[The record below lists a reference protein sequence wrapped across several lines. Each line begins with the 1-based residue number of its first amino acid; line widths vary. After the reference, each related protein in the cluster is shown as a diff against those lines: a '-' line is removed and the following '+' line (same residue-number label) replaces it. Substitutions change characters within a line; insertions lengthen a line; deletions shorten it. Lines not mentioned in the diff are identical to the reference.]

1 MNLLE
6 STNMA
11 VKTLTANKLRSTL
24 TMLGI
29 IIGNASV
36 ISMVAIGQGA
46 QQFTQQQLES
56 FGPNQLSVFPG
67 NENTQ
72 GLSTEVAQ
80 LVLADAQAIANIAP
94 AVREVAPQISSNL
107 QLSRQGRISQ
117 VTVTGTTPGI
127 LYVRNLRVR
136 QGRFFEDFELQQNAQ
151 VVILGSAV
159 ADKLF
164 GSENPLGQP
173 VQMNNLSF
181 QVIGVMQAK
190 GAFMGAN
197 PDETAYVPITTMAVQ
212 LTGRRSPLGIP
223 IDYLELSAQ
232 DRASVR
238 AAAFQTT
245 NILTRRRGKKDF
257 MVAANKSVQDLVSQV
272 TGALSLVL
280 ASIAGISLVVGGI
293 GIMNIMLV
301 SVTERTQEIGLRK
314 AIGATE
320 QAILTQFLI
329 EAIILS
335 VAGGLV
341 GTGIGVGGALIVGMF
356 TPLQPSV
363 PMGSILLAAGVSGS
377 IGLIFGVA
385 PARQAARLDPI
396 TALRG
401 GN

>member
-36 ISMVAIGQGA
+36 ISMIAIGEGA

-67 NENTQ
+67 GENTQ
-72 GLSTEVAQ
+72 GLNTEAAQ
-80 LVLADAQAIANIAP
+80 MVLADAEAIVKLAP

-107 QLSRQGRISQ
+107 QLSRQGRISK
-117 VTVTGTTPGI
+117 VNVTGTTSGI
-127 LYVRNLRVR
+127 LYVRNLRVS
-136 QGRFFEDFELQQNAQ
+136 QGRFFDRIELEQNPRI
-151 VVILGSAV
+151 VILGPAV
-159 ADKLF
+159 ARKLF
-164 GSENPLGQP
+164 GSENPLGQS
-173 VQMNNLSF
+173 VEMNNLSF
-181 QVIGVMQAK
+181 QVIGVMQGK
-190 GAFMGAN
+190 GAFMGNN

-212 LTGRRSPLGIP
+212 LVGKRSPLGIP

-232 DRASVR
+232 NRASVR

-245 NILTRRRGKKDF
+245 NILTLRRGKKDF

-280 ASIAGISLVVGGI
+280 TSIAGISLLVGGI

-314 AIGATE
+314 AIGATQE
-320 QAILTQFLI
+320 AILTQFLI

-341 GTGIGVGGALIVGMF
+341 GTGIGVGGAIIVGIF
-356 TPLQPSV
+356 TPLQPTV
-363 PMGSILLAAGVSGS
+363 PMSAILLAAGVSGS

-396 TALRG
+396 TALRSS
-401 GN
+401 

>member
-6 STNMA
+6 STTMA

-67 NENTQ
+67 SENTQ

-107 QLSRQGRISQ
+107 QLSRQGRISR
-117 VTVTGTTPGI
+117 VNVTGATPGI

-136 QGRFFEDFELQQNAQ
+136 QGRFFEDFELQQNSQ

-173 VQMNNLSF
+173 VQINNLSF

-197 PDETAYVPITTMAVQ
+197 PDQTAYVPITTMAVQ

-335 VAGGLV
+335 VAGGLI

-363 PMGSILLAAGVSGS
+363 PVEAILLAAGVSGS

-396 TALRG
+396 TALRSS
-401 GN
+401 

>member
-36 ISMVAIGQGA
+36 IAMVAIGQGA
-46 QQFTQQQLES
+46 QQFTQQKLES

-67 NENTQ
+67 GENAE
-72 GLSTEVAQ
+72 GVNTEVAQ
-80 LVLADAQAIANIAP
+80 LVLADAEAIATQAP
-94 AVREVAPQISSNL
+94 AVQEVAPQISSNL
-107 QLSRQGRISQ
+107 QLSRQGRISK
-117 VTVTGTTPGI
+117 VNVTGTTSGI

-136 QGRFFEDFELQQNAQ
+136 QGRFFDRIEQQQNAQ
-151 VVILGSAV
+151 VVILGPAV
-159 ADKLF
+159 ARKLF
-164 GSENPLGQP
+164 GSENPLGQS

-181 QVIGVMQAK
+181 QVVGVMQAK
-190 GAFMGAN
+190 GAFMGNN
-197 PDETAYVPITTMAVQ
+197 PDEIAYVPITTMAVQ
-212 LTGRRSPLGIP
+212 LAGRRSPNGIP
-223 IDYLELSAQ
+223 IDNLELSAK
-232 DRASVR
+232 DKASVR

-245 NILTRRRGKKDF
+245 NILTRRHGKKDF

-280 ASIAGISLVVGGI
+280 ASIAGISLLVGGI

-314 AIGATE
+314 AIGATQ

-335 VAGGLV
+335 VAGGLI
-341 GTGIGVGGALIVGMF
+341 GTGTGVGGALIVGIL
-356 TPLQPSV
+356 TPLKPTV
-363 PMGSILLAAGVSGS
+363 PVGAVLLAAGVSGS

-396 TALRG
+396 TALRSS
-401 GN
+401 

>member
-1 MNLLE
+1 MNVLE
-6 STNMA
+6 CTNMA

-36 ISMVAIGQGA
+36 IAMVAIGQGA
-46 QQFTQQQLES
+46 QQFTQQKLES
-56 FGPNQLSVFPG
+56 IGPNQLSVFPG
-67 NENTQ
+67 GEDTQ
-72 GLSTEVAQ
+72 GLNTEVAQ
-80 LVLADAQAIANIAP
+80 LVLADAEAIAKLAP
-94 AVREVAPQISSNL
+94 AVREVAPQISTNL
-107 QLSRQGRISQ
+107 QLSHQERISK
-117 VTVTGTTPGI
+117 VNVTGTTSGI

-136 QGRFFEDFELQQNAQ
+136 QGRFFDSIELQQNTQ
-151 VVILGSAV
+151 VTILGSAV
-159 ADKLF
+159 ARKLF
-164 GSENPLGQP
+164 SSENPLGQS

-190 GAFMGAN
+190 GAFIGTN
-197 PDETAYVPITTMAVQ
+197 PDEIAYVPITTMAVQ
-212 LTGRRSPLGIP
+212 LAGKRSPLGIP
-223 IDYLELSAQ
+223 IDYLELSAK
-232 DRASVR
+232 DKASVR

-245 NILTRRRGKKDF
+245 NILTRRHGKKNF
-257 MVAANKSVQDLVSQV
+257 IVSANKSVQDLVSQV

-280 ASIAGISLVVGGI
+280 ASIAGISLLVGGI

-314 AIGATE
+314 AIGATQ

-335 VAGGLV
+335 IAGGLI
-341 GTGIGVGGALIVGMF
+341 GTGIGVSGALVIGIL
-356 TPLQPSV
+356 TPLKPTV
-363 PMGSILLAAGVSGS
+363 PVGAIILAAGVSGS

-396 TALRG
+396 AALRG
-401 GN
+401 A

>member
-36 ISMVAIGQGA
+36 IAMVAIGQGA
-46 QQFTQQQLES
+46 QQFTQQKLES

-67 NENTQ
+67 GENAE
-72 GLSTEVAQ
+72 GVNTEVAQ
-80 LVLADAQAIANIAP
+80 LVLADAEAIATQAP
-94 AVREVAPQISSNL
+94 AVQEVAPQMSSNL
-107 QLSRQGRISQ
+107 QLSRQGRISK
-117 VTVTGTTPGI
+117 VNVTGTTSGI

-136 QGRFFEDFELQQNAQ
+136 QGRFFDSIEQQQNAR
-151 VVILGSAV
+151 VVILGPAV
-159 ADKLF
+159 ARKLF
-164 GSENPLGQP
+164 GSENPLGQS

-181 QVIGVMQAK
+181 QVVGVMQAK
-190 GAFMGAN
+190 GAFMGNN
-197 PDETAYVPITTMAVQ
+197 PDEIAYVPITTMAVQ
-212 LTGRRSPLGIP
+212 LAGRRSPNGIP
-223 IDYLELSAQ
+223 IDNLELSAK
-232 DRASVR
+232 DKASVR

-245 NILTRRRGKKDF
+245 NILTRRHGKKDF
-257 MVAANKSVQDLVSQV
+257 MVAANKSVQDLVDQV
-272 TGALSLVL
+272 TGTLSFVL
-280 ASIAGISLVVGGI
+280 AAIAGISLLVGGI

-314 AIGATE
+314 AIGATQ

-335 VAGGLV
+335 VVGGLI
-341 GTGIGVGGALIVGMF
+341 GTGIGVSGAFVVGIL
-356 TPLQPSV
+356 TPLKPTV
-363 PMGSILLAAGVSGS
+363 PVGAIILAAGVSGS

-396 TALRG
+396 AALRG
-401 GN
+401 A